1 MQIWS
6 AEIKELESLYTSIKG
21 KFPELEKELEQ
32 LTGTKDANVVMLYSR
47 RCLEI
52 IITDLCE
59 NELKRPRGS
68 EPLKSIIDKLG
79 HEKKVPS
86 NIIASMEGL
95 NTLSTFGTHPK
106 DFDPRQV
113 KPVLNN
119 LTIITDWYLKYKAA
133 QSPCQP
139 VEAEV
144 KYGTR
149 VGVGTREF
157 ISKPKNR
164 LILFFSGLILVIGTI
179 LIALL
184 LFNFPDRKKQ
194 AEDFTGLEKSVAVL
208 PFENMSED
216 EDFSY
221 FGDAMT
227 DEIIMQLC
235 KIKEFTVRSRTSI
248 MQYKATEKTITE
260 IGKELNVNYLI
271 EGSAQRYEDQ
281 IRIRVQLI
289 HAPTD
294 NHIWSEVYE
303 SNWKDILSVQS
314 DIATQIAG
322 ELKTVLSREE
332 IEKIEKEPTDNPD
345 AYDYY
350 LRGNDYRL
358 KSYDQQDYNMS
369 IRMYQ
374 KAIELDPNFAL
385 AYTGL
390 AMSRLELYWFFYDRS
405 EDCLMKSKQA
415 IDAAFKIE
423 PELTEAYIALGNY
436 YYSGLL
442 DYSRALKQFEL
453 ALNQAPNNSECIF
466 YIACVH
472 RRAGNWEKALENF
485 KKAFQ
490 FDPGSSMFAY
500 NTGETYDLLR
510 DYPEAI
516 HYYDLALMLRPDWG
530 TSYYYESLAYVN
542 WNKNIQKARDILTE
556 ANQIITSPVEQAQ
569 LRRAMFSLELY
580 DGKYEKAIMYL
591 SLDKSKGRDDQFN
604 FVPKYQYFATLYGLM
619 GKPELEHAYYD
630 SSRLVLEDK
639 IKITPDDSRLY
650 SSLGIAYAGLGHKKE
665 AIEAGEKAVKML
677 SISKEAYRGTC
688 RVEDL
693 ARIYIMTGEYEKA
706 LKEIKLL
713 LSVPGRLSV
722 NLLQLDPIWK
732 PLKNNPEF
740 IKLLE
745 TYSEN

>member
-6 AEIKELESLYTSIKG
+6 TEIKELETLFPSIKG
-21 KFPELEKELEQ
+21 RFPELEKDLEH
-32 LTGTKDANVVMLYSR
+32 LIRTNDENVVLLYSR

-52 IITDLCE
+52 IVTDLCE
-59 NELKRPRGS
+59 CELKRPRKT
-68 EPLKSIIDKLG
+68 EPLKGIIDKL
-79 HEKKVPS
+79 HREEKVPAH
-86 NIIASMEGL
+86 IITSMDHL
-95 NTLSTFGTHPK
+95 NSLSTYGTHPK
-106 DFDPRQV
+106 EFDPEQV
-113 KPVLNN
+113 KPVLFN
-119 LTIITDWYLKYKAA
+119 LTTIIKWYLKYKAT

-139 VEAEV
+139 IEAEII
-144 KYGTR
+144 YGTR
-149 VGVGTREF
+149 VLVGTREF
-157 ISKPKNR
+157 ISKPKKR
-164 LILFFSGLILVIGTI
+164 LIFFFSELILVAGII
-179 LIALL
+179 FIALL
-184 LFNFPDRKKQ
+184 LINFPDMKKQ
-194 AEDFTGLEKSVAVL
+194 AEDFTGFEKSVAVL

-216 EDFSY
+216 EDYSY

-235 KIKEFTVRSRTSI
+235 KINEFKVRSRTSI
-248 MQYKATEKTITE
+248 MQYKATGKTSPE

-281 IRIRVQLI
+281 VRIRVQLI
-289 HAPTD
+289 HAPSD
-294 NHIWSEVYE
+294 NHIWGEVYE

-332 IEKIEKEPTDNPD
+332 IEKIEKDPTDNPD

-350 LRGNDYRL
+350 LRGNDYRQ
-358 KSYDQQDYNMS
+358 KSYDQQDFNMS

-374 KAIELDPNFAL
+374 KAIELDPDFAL

-390 AMSRLELYWFFYDRS
+390 AMSHLQLYWFFHDRS
-405 EDCLMKSKQA
+405 EDRLMKSKQA
-415 IDAAFKIE
+415 IDAAFNIE

-466 YIACVH
+466 WIAAVH

-490 FDPGSSMFAY
+490 IDPGSSLVAY

-510 DYPEAI
+510 DYSEAI
-516 HYYDLALMLRPDWG
+516 RYYDLALKFRPEWSI
-530 TSYYYESLAYVN
+530 SYYYKALAYVN
-542 WNKNIQKARDILTE
+542 WNKNIQKARDIIKE
-556 ANQIITSPVEQAQ
+556 ANQIITSPDEQTQ
-569 LRRAMFSLELY
+569 LRYAMFSLALY
-580 DGKYEKAIMYL
+580 DGNYEEAIMYL
-591 SLDKSKGRDDQFN
+591 SLQKSEARDDQFN
-604 FVPKYQYFATLYGLM
+604 FIPRYQYYATVYGLM

-630 SSRLVLEDK
+630 SSKLVLEDK
-639 IKITPDDSRLY
+639 IIITPDDSRLY

-665 AIEAGEKAVKML
+665 AIEAGEKAVEML
-677 SISKEAYRGTC
+677 PISKEAYRGTY

-713 LSVPGRLSV
+713 LSVPGRLSI

-732 PLKNNPEF
+732 QLKNNLEF
-740 IKLLE
+740 NKLLE
-745 TYSEN
+745 TYPEN

>member
-6 AEIKELESLYTSIKG
+6 AEIKELETLYTSLKG
-21 KFPELEKELEQ
+21 RLPELEKDLEH
-32 LTGTKDANVVMLYSR
+32 LIKTDDENVALLYSR

-52 IITDLCE
+52 IVTDLCE
-59 NELKRPRGS
+59 SELKRPRGS
-68 EPLKSIIDKLG
+68 EPLKGIIDKLN

-106 DFDPRQV
+106 DFDPEQV
-113 KPVLNN
+113 KPVLSN
-119 LTIITDWYLKYKAA
+119 LTIIIKWYLKYLHTHTISKVEIKV
-133 QSPCQP
+133 SKTDFENK
-139 VEAEV
+139 VEA
-144 KYGTR
+144 K
-149 VGVGTREF
+149 EF
-157 ISKPKNR
+157 IHKPKNR
-164 LILFFSGLILVIGTI
+164 LILFFSGLVLVVGII
-179 LIALL
+179 FVSLL

-194 AEDFTGLEKSVAVL
+194 TEDFTKFEKSIAVL

-216 EDFSY
+216 ENYSY

-227 DEIIMQLC
+227 DEIIMQLY
-235 KIKEFTVRSRTSI
+235 KINEFTVRSRTSI
-248 MQYKATEKTITE
+248 MQYKATEKTSPE

-281 IRIRVQLI
+281 VRIRVQLI

-294 NHIWSEVYE
+294 NHIWGEVYE
-303 SNWKDILSVQS
+303 SNWKDILSVQNE
-314 DIATQIAG
+314 IATQIAG

-332 IEKIEKEPTDNPD
+332 IEKIEKEPTDNTD

-350 LRGNDYRL
+350 LRGNDYRR
-358 KSYDQQDYNMS
+358 KSYDQQDFTMS

-390 AMSRLELYWFFYDRS
+390 AMSHLQLYWFFYDRS
-405 EDCLMKSKQA
+405 EDRLLKSKQA

-423 PELTEAYIALGNY
+423 PELTEAYIARGNY

-466 YIACVH
+466 WMAAVH

-490 FDPGSSMFAY
+490 FDPGSSLVAY

-510 DYPEAI
+510 DYSEAI
-516 HYYDLALMLRPDWG
+516 RYYDLALKLRPEWG
-530 TSYYYESLAYVN
+530 ISYYQEALAYVN
-542 WNKNIQKARDILTE
+542 WNKNIQKARDILKE
-556 ANQIITSPVEQAQ
+556 ANQIITSPVEQTQ
-569 LRRAMFSLELY
+569 LRYAMFYLALY
-580 DGKYEKAIMYL
+580 DGNYEEAIMYL
-591 SLDKSKGRDDQFN
+591 SLEKSEARDDQFN
-604 FVPKYQYFATLYGLM
+604 FIPRYQYFATVYGLM
-619 GKPELEHAYYD
+619 GKPELEHACYD
-630 SSRLVLEDK
+630 SSRFVLEDK

-665 AIEAGEKAVKML
+665 AIEAGEKAVEML
-677 SISKEAYRGTC
+677 PLSKEAYRGTC

-693 ARIYIMTGEYEKA
+693 ARIYVMTGEYEKA
-706 LKEIKLL
+706 IKEIKLL

-722 NLLQLDPIWK
+722 SLLQLDPIWK